1 MNIYDLFMSPL
12 ENRILARIRKIIIQK
27 AFGNVLEIGYG
38 TGVNFKYY
46 KTDLIDSLSA
56 LDTHTSLSSKPNTK
70 LPLKLFEGRAEN
82 LPFADES
89 FDTVVET
96 LVFCSVEN
104 PDKAVSEVLRVLKPS
119 GLFIYIDH
127 VLPENKKLASLFKA
141 TNIVWPKIAGGCNLT
156 REPHKLIQAAG
167 FIIEQTGSSGY
178 GVFRW
183 GIGRKA
189 AVPYDMVGTSSSK
202 IPSNARQR

>member
-1 MNIYDLFMSPL
+1 M
-12 ENRILARIRKIIIQK
+12 

-38 TGVNFKYY
+38 TGVNFQYY
-46 KTDLIDSLSA
+46 NSESIKNLSA
-56 LDTHTSLSSKPNTK
+56 IDIQPTSSAKAKATFPVDF
-70 LPLKLFEGRAEN
+70 FEGRAES
-82 LPFADES
+82 LPFADEL

-96 LVFCSVEN
+96 LVFCSVEDL
-104 PDKAVSEVLRVLKPS
+104 DKAISEVLRVLKS
-119 GLFIYIDH
+119 GGLFIFIDH
-127 VLPENKKLASLFKA
+127 VLPENKELASLFKA

-167 FIIEQTGSSGY
+167 FVIMQSCSSSH

-189 AVPYDMVGTSSSK
+189 P
-202 IPSNARQR
+202 